1 MGDEIDFLRDRWSAE
16 RAIYLNP
23 HSFSSIFQ
31 RHAIILIDLLRPDVL
46 QTDSVDNGGQLAI
59 LANDWYNLVAS
70 FLPYETPTIAEQ
82 IRLMV
87 KAITDWVLNGGSHV
101 QQQQREITTDF
112 VQMHKPLFHLS
123 AGYKIMTRR
132 FTAYLFSLFQL
143 ADARSTPAK
152 FYNRARHVLTEAH
165 VLGSDLDGLISS
177 SCRKK

>member
-1 MGDEIDFLRDRWSAE
+1 MGDEIDFLRDKWSAKRE
-16 RAIYLNP
+16 IYLNP

-46 QTDSVDNGGQLAI
+46 QTDSDDGGQLAV

-70 FLPYETPTIAEQ
+70 FFLYETPTMAEQ

-87 KAITDWVLNGGSHV
+87 KTITNWVRNGGSHV
-101 QQQQREITTDF
+101 QQQQQHCEIVTEF
-112 VQMHKPLFHLS
+112 VQIHTPLFHLS
-123 AGYKIMTRR
+123 KGYEIMTMR
-132 FTAYLFSLFQL
+132 FTAYLSSLFKL
-143 ADARSTPAK
+143 ADARSTTSK

-177 SCRKK
+177 SRKK